1 MQHLSPYHGKILL
14 TYRGGI
20 SAAWLGL
27 VERLTAEQEV
37 RNEGTSFILP
47 GARLLR
53 RLVDHV
59 SKIVVRSPEGDVM
72 SSVIT
77 FVLYLLTLKLSTF
90 FT

>member
-1 MQHLSPYHGKILL
+1 M
-14 TYRGGI
+14 
-20 SAAWLGL
+20 GL
-27 VERLTAEQEV
+27 ALARVRLAERLTAEQEV

-53 RLVDHV
+53 RLVDHA

-72 SSVIT
+72 FSVNT